1 VSEGSGSHKKK
12 RMGTRRSPAPGETAQ
27 VILALC
33 CFALPM
39 FLIPLALQESATDR
53 WVCMGLSGK
62 GVKKITGGESVNPM
76 RYALVAAEGVH
87 RSTDHG
93 LTWSAANRDLPSD
106 AWGRIAV
113 QAIAVD
119 AVHPSVIYA
128 GLGDMG
134 RNRDALGAGLYRSD
148 DSGTVWRDS
157 GRDLAG
163 TEVQAIATSYEPG
176 GTGSLVCVA
185 TVEGIYAS
193 VDKGRTWRQLNWRG
207 RDVSI
212 SSIAIH
218 PEDPDV
224 IYVGTWGDGL
234 YGTDSGG
241 RSWVAMNRGMDDLEV
256 RDIAVSA
263 AMPQRMYL
271 ATSGGVYLS
280 RDAGTTWEELDGP
293 ARDWCA
299 NTVVAHPMDE
309 NVVFVGLRHR
319 SIYYS
324 PDAGE
329 HWVPLKRG
337 LGELTV
343 WSLAVDSRDSTVL
356 WAGTADGVYRYA
368 FERPAWP
375 TTAGIAATERAT
387 LEPTP
392 TRTVVPDADDSVPP
406 TREFTPTEK
415 PALTSTSNPT
425 PTDTR
430 EPTGTP
436 APATSPTATQ
446 TLTPTVTTEQ
456 RPPMATSLPP
466 TETPIR

>member
-1 VSEGSGSHKKK
+1 
-12 RMGTRRSPAPGETAQ
+12 MGRRRLLGPWETAQ
-27 VILALC
+27 LILALC
-33 CFALPM
+33 CFAFPM
-39 FLIPLALQESATDR
+39 LLIPLALQESATDR

-62 GVKKITGGESVNPM
+62 GVKKVTGCESVVPLQ
-76 RYALVAAEGVH
+76 YALVAAEGVY

-106 AWGRIAV
+106 AWGRITV

-119 AVHPSVIYA
+119 PAHSSVVYA
-128 GLGDMG
+128 GLGDTG
-134 RNRDALGAGLYRSD
+134 RNGDALGAGLYRSD

-157 GRDLAG
+157 GRDMGG
-163 TEVQAIATSYEPG
+163 TEVQAIATSYELA

-185 TVEGIYAS
+185 TVEGIYSS
-193 VDKGRTWRQLNWRG
+193 VDEGRTWRRLNWRG

-224 IYVGTWGDGL
+224 IYVGTRGDGL
-234 YGTDSGG
+234 YGTESGG
-241 RSWVAMNRGMDDLEV
+241 SSWVAMNQGLHDLDV
-256 RDIAVSA
+256 RDIAVSV
-263 AMPQRMYL
+263 AMPHMMYL
-271 ATSGGVYLS
+271 ATSGGVYMS

-293 ARDWCA
+293 ASDWCA

-319 SIYYS
+319 SVYYS
-324 PDAGE
+324 LDAGV

-343 WSLAVDSRDSTVL
+343 WSLAVDSRDSAVL
-356 WAGTADGVYRYA
+356 WAGTADGVYRYI
-368 FERPAWP
+368 FELPVWP
-375 TTAGIAATERAT
+375 TAAGVVATERAT
-387 LEPTP
+387 LEPTATP
-392 TRTVVPDADDSVPP
+392 TVVPEADDVVSP
-406 TREFTPTEK
+406 TRVFTPTEK
-415 PALTSTSNPT
+415 LVLTPTSSPT

-430 EPTGTP
+430 EPTVTQ
-436 APATSPTATQ
+436 APGPLPTVMQ
-446 TLTPTVTTEQ
+446 TLTPTMTAEP
-456 RPPMATSLPP
+456 RPPTATSPPP